1 MVTCPERGRL
11 RGLHYRQLVGSWIE
25 EYRRGGGE
33 SKPDIPHLRLDRGTR
48 RSCKESPGR
57 PLKNRSHGLLTWGAT
72 GSLLQPR
79 AICEIV
85 QFGCPLCCAHF
96 SIRTLQYHLPAGRG
110 CYQTGAD
117 VTRCR

>member
-1 MVTCPERGRL
+1 MVTCLERGRL
-11 RGLHYRQLVGSWIE
+11 RVLHCRQLVGSWIE
-25 EYRRGGGE
+25 EYRCGGGE
-33 SKPDIPHLRLDRGTR
+33 SKPDIPHIRLGRGTR
-48 RSCKESPGR
+48 RSCTESPGR
-57 PLKNRSHGLLTWGAT
+57 RLKNRSHGLLAWGAT

-96 SIRTLQYHLPAGRG
+96 RIRTLEYHLPALGS

-117 VTRCR
+117 VAP